1 VSVHEKN
8 LDGTLKELHRA
19 SGGPW
24 GGTCVDNS
32 YIDWLAKM
40 FGEDAMDKLKKNV
53 MRDYF
58 DLLREFETKKRNVL
72 PDSAKMINFRVSAA
86 LNEFHNEGDGEQI
99 TKKIERLNLKNDVKM
114 QRDTLRVSPDI
125 VRSWFKYS
133 IDKTVG
139 HVREILAEPAMKDVN
154 TILLVG
160 GFAECKLVQEAVKNA
175 VGGRAVIVPEEA
187 GLAVLKGAVLFG
199 HKPQLVSSRCVK
211 YTYGYEGKLPFD
223 ESKHPRDKM
232 VISEYGDKRIEN
244 CFIKVVEIDT
254 SVEVGKDLPAPSRSV
269 LYKTTRTM
277 FPIYASKERN
287 PTFTTDPSCI
297 KVGTFILEKASGE
310 TKEEN
315 EAQIYFAFGD
325 TELRV
330 SVNMLKTGEVFSTIL
345 DCL

>member
-32 YIDWLAKM
+32 YIDWLAEM
-40 FGEDAMDKLKKNV
+40 FGEDAMEKLKKNV

-72 PDSAKMINFRVSAA
+72 PDSTKMINFRVSAA

-99 TKKIERLNLKNDVKM
+99 TEKIERLNLKNDVKM

-133 IDKTVG
+133 IDKSVW
-139 HVREILAEPAMKDVN
+139 HIRKILPEPAMKDVN

-175 VGGRAVIVPEEA
+175 VGDRAVIVPEEA

-211 YTYGYEGKLPFD
+211 YTYGYLSRFPFD
-223 ESKHPRDKM
+223 ESKHPREKM
-232 VISEYGDKRIEN
+232 VIDEYGDKRIEN
-244 CFIKVVEIDT
+244 CFVKVVEIDT
-254 SVEVGKDLPAPSRSV
+254 SVEVGKDIPAPGTSA
-269 LYKTTRTM
+269 LYKTRGTSFTI
-277 FPIYASKERN
+277 FASKEQN

-297 KVGTFILEKASGE
+297 KVGTFLLEKASGK

-315 EAQIYFAFGD
+315 AVQVYFAFGD
-325 TELRV
+325 TELKV
-330 SVNMLKTGEVFSTIL
+330 SVKMLKTGRVFSTIL

>member
-8 LDGTLKELHRA
+8 FDGTLKELHRA

-40 FGEDAMDKLKKNV
+40 FGEDAMEKLKKNV

-72 PDSAKMINFRVSAA
+72 PDSAKMISFRVSVA
-86 LNEFHNEGDGEQI
+86 LNEFHNEGDGEKI
-99 TKKIERLNLKNDVKM
+99 TEKIERLNLKNDVKM
-114 QRDTLRVSPDI
+114 QRDTLRVSPEI
-125 VRSWFKYS
+125 VCSWFQHS

-175 VGGRAVIVPEEA
+175 VGGRVVIVPEEA
-187 GLAVLKGAVLFG
+187 GLTVLKGAVLFG

-211 YTYGYEGKLPFD
+211 YTYGYKARYEFD
-223 ESKHPRDKM
+223 ETKHAREKM
-232 VISEYGDKRIEN
+232 VIDEYGHKCIEN
-244 CFIKVVEIDT
+244 CFAKVVEIDT
-254 SVEVGKDLPAPSRSV
+254 LVEVGKDIPAPVASY
-269 LYKTTRTM
+269 LNKTTRTG
-277 FPIYASKERN
+277 FTIYASKERN
-287 PTFTTDPSCI
+287 PAFTTDPSCI
-297 KVGTFILEKASGE
+297 KVGKLFLEKASGE

-315 EAQIYFAFGD
+315 KAKVYFAFGD
-325 TELRV
+325 TELKV
-330 SVNMLKTGEVFSTIL
+330 SVKMLKTGEVFSTTI